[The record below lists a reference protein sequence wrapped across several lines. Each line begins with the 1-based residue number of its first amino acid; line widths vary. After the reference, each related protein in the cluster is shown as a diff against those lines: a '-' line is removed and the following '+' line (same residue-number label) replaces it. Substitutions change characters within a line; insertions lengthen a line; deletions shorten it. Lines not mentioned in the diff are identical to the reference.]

1 MADVFTSA
9 STELFKWVVSTL
21 TRQGVNVGGTAA
33 YPRAEVSTLTEN
45 GPSDKDN
52 SVRSFALVLES
63 ISDRSLGEAYDINAT
78 NLALLQDADDTL
90 DSYRIV
96 GVVEGTIST
105 MEDMGEASLV
115 LYRVINNLTIYVS
128 EI

>member
-90 DSYRIV
+90 DNYRIV

>member
-9 STELFKWVVSTL
+9 STELFKCVVSTL

-78 NLALLQDADDTL
+78 NLALLQDADVTL
-90 DSYRIV
+90 DNYRIV

>member
-78 NLALLQDADDTL
+78 DLALLQDADDTL
-90 DSYRIV
+90 DNYRIV
-96 GVVEGTIST
+96 GVVEGTINT

>member
-1 MADVFTSA
+1 MADVYTSA

-52 SVRSFALVLES
+52 SVRSSALVLES

-90 DSYRIV
+90 DNYRIV